1 MSYYTSG
8 IHSRTINPM
17 SNSTNFR
24 TEFKFPSSEG
34 ELYMTDVRLCN
45 IGATGSAGSHNINS
59 MCGLSSLIRNI
70 SLFDGNVCL
79 DQVLNQDIYSSF
91 KNGYNSTNNDSI
103 DKNHQLFKNNLG
115 MVTIGNND
123 GNVSSQMNLVNL
135 VDNVLTTVE
144 GTPKNWISLRSILAF
159 LEESMY
165 LPTKIFK
172 DLRLVVEYSSN
183 LVNIMP
189 NTQPASISTLS
200 PFLQVNQLINPQAQQ
215 MVMKSYN
222 GVIYR
227 PVEHS
232 VVFIPSVTPTVGL
245 PNLAQNLTFTINSFN
260 GKTLNRLLMVKQP
273 LRTTVSNKYGRLCSE
288 SMFQESTQI
297 VVNGANLL
305 PGNGLVT
312 ENQARAMLYDLYGDC
327 VDIVGAGWLPDAGNA
342 VNDAANVLGK
352 RDYRAVM
359 VENYIEN
366 FQLVFGRQGQH
377 NAGGPAQNTFQ
388 SNGAVNLHLFGEINK
403 VLAVNPDGTY
413 SIRYV

>member
-8 IHSRTINPM
+8 IHPRTINPM

-103 DKNHQLFKNNLG
+103 DKNHQLAKNNLG

-123 GNVSSQMNLVNL
+123 GDVSSQMNLVNL

-144 GTPKNWISLRSILAF
+144 GTPKNWISLRSILTF

-232 VVFIPSVTPTVGL
+232 VIFIPSVTPTVGL
-245 PNLAQNLTFTINSFN
+245 PNLPQNLTFTINSYN

-359 VENYIEN
+359 VENFIEN

-377 NAGGPAQNTFQ
+377 NAGGAAQNTFQ
-388 SNGAVNLHLFGEINK
+388 SNGALNMHLFGEVNK